1 MLKLFTSTTCSWQK
15 SVPFCRRTTRK
26 PCKHTVYFHSFSW
39 SGRKLTLSTWN
50 RALRRQIS
58 SHLDT
63 AQYLLEAWKTIS
75 SRLQKEDNDNRPRR
89 EAAAF
94 AALNKVTAPADSQ
107 SEENDEPT
115 ISPVTAQVYQ
125 TIAQLARVT
134 RDLLAGLAEAKEV
147 VL

>member
-1 MLKLFTSTTCSWQK
+1 
-15 SVPFCRRTTRK
+15 
-26 PCKHTVYFHSFSW
+26 
-39 SGRKLTLSTWN
+39 
-50 RALRRQIS
+50 
-58 SHLDT
+58 LDT